1 MPETTIPE
9 KDLHKAIENLNANIV
24 HLTEAVEKKNADHS
38 EKPAEHKEE
47 GKKTSKVAVTG
58 GLALLG
64 FKIGGLVG
72 AKVGF
77 LYNMFKNKNM
87 VGDADDLK
95 QLGNVFNKQ
104 IRQVTIG
111 GLIGGAIGTV
121 VLGAI
126 GWKRG
131 DRIKDPGDLLKHP
144 LESLGKI
151 FSNSEP
157 NGKKVD
163 DKKQLPIVHN
173 GSENNTSWQDKVGRE
188 AVNSEARTI

>member
-1 MPETTIPE
+1 MAEAAKTE
-9 KDLHKAIENLNANIV
+9 HKDLNKNIESLNANIV
-24 HLTEAVEKKNADHS
+24 HLAEIIEKKHVAGS
-38 EKPAEHKEE
+38 EKSVSPEHKEE
-47 GKKTSKVAVTG
+47 SKKASKVAVTG

-72 AKVGF
+72 AKLGF
-77 LYNMFKNKNM
+77 LYNMFKNRDM
-87 VGDADDLK
+87 VADADNLN
-95 QLGNVFNKQ
+95 QFGNVIHKQ

-111 GLIGGAIGTV
+111 GLIGGAIGTL

-157 NGKKVD
+157 HKADEHNSSE
-163 DKKQLPIVHN
+163 HN
-173 GSENNTSWQDKVGRE
+173 GNDHNNSWKDKVSKE
-188 AVNSEARTI
+188 SIKSEARQL